1 MKTAEMGE
9 ILSSDE
15 PVLVTREGQ
24 VSGLYL
30 PLKKRGAGS
39 DDPRWEL
46 ISLLERYISETL
58 EAQGVTE
65 EEIQEDFN
73 AFRRL
78 RR

>member
-1 MKTAEMGE
+1 MKTAEMGQ
-9 ILSSDE
+9 ILNGDE
-15 PVLVTREGQ
+15 PVLVTREGRL
-24 VSGLYL
+24 SGVYL
-30 PLKKRGAGS
+30 PLKEAGAGS